1 MKRVFSFFAVLIL
14 SCTFVF
20 ANVEMDMNFF
30 VSPAK
35 NVNLGSGS
43 DDENY
48 IAKCTVPLGL
58 ELQWGFYFG
67 QPRKVFDAGLG
78 LSVGFSGI
86 YDYDIYK
93 GSSKVGNKALNT
105 IALNN
110 YITFGPA
117 FRLKFGDM
125 HSVSISPGVGMSWII
140 DKKVSEFGI
149 NLNLDIGYRLWLIN
163 SDGFHFGLGIGSDLT
178 FCILGGASYSVYTD
192 NKTDVEYIEGVN
204 TASIDS
210 KTYIGVV
217 FNFGD
222 KRPKSGN

>member
-1 MKRVFSFFAVLIL
+1 MKRFFSFFAVLIL
-14 SCTFVF
+14 SSTFVF

-30 VSPAK
+30 ASPVK
-35 NVNLGSGS
+35 DSVLGRGK
-43 DDENY
+43 DDTY
-48 IAKCTVPLGL
+48 VAKCTVPLGL

-93 GSSKVGNKALNT
+93 GSSKVGNKALDNV
-105 IALNN
+105 ALNN

-163 SDGFHFGLGIGSDLT
+163 SDGFHFGLGIGSDLSYCT
-178 FCILGGASYSVYTD
+178 MGGSSYSVYTD
-192 NKTDVEYIEGVN
+192 SEDIEHIAGFN
-204 TASIDS
+204 AGSIDC
-210 KTYIGVV
+210 KIYLGVV